1 MLIKVDKWLNSV
13 LEDTDSLL
21 YNHTKFI
28 QIGEDKYIDFDE
40 IVGVIE
46 NLNDEL
52 IRVNE
57 KVEKYDRD
65 IQEYYQPRK
74 YIAKEYGE

>member
-1 MLIKVDKWLNSV
+1 MLIKVDKWLDSV

-21 YNHTKFI
+21 YSKTKFI
-28 QIGEDKYIDFDE
+28 NIGEDKYIDFDE
-40 IVGVIE
+40 IVGAIE
-46 NLNDEL
+46 NLNEEL

-65 IQEYYQPRK
+65 IQEYYQPKK
-74 YIAKEYGE
+74 YISREYGE

>member
-1 MLIKVDKWLNSV
+1 MLIKVDKWLDSV

>member
-21 YNHTKFI
+21 YSKTKFI
-28 QIGEDKYIDFDE
+28 NIGEDKYIDFDE
-40 IVGVIE
+40 IVGAIE
-46 NLNDEL
+46 NLNEEL

-57 KVEKYDRD
+57 KVEQYDRD
-65 IQEYYQPRK
+65 IQEYYQPKK
-74 YIAKEYGE
+74 YISREYGE

>member
-21 YNHTKFI
+21 YNKTKFI
-28 QIGEDKYIDFDE
+28 NIGEDKYIDFDE

-57 KVEKYDRD
+57 KIEKYDRD
-65 IQEYYQPRK
+65 IQENYIPRR
-74 YIAKEYGE
+74 YRAEEYGE

>member
-1 MLIKVDKWLNSV
+1 MLIKVDKWLDSV

-40 IVGVIE
+40 LVGAIE
-46 NLNDEL
+46 NLNEEL
-52 IRVNE
+52 VRVNE
-57 KVEKYDRD
+57 KIEQYDRD
-65 IQEYYQPRK
+65 IQEYYQPKR
-74 YIAKEYGE
+74 YMAKEYGE